1 MRMFVVSVSALF
13 LLVGANAPVLAAAA
27 PALAKNPVHVQA
39 HALVEKT
46 HGWKR
51 RYYRPRVYGYSRRPH
66 HYRRWYRPRVYGY
79 RYRPYRHRHWKWR
92 RRGW

>member
-13 LLVGANAPVLAAAA
+13 LLVSANAPVWAAAA

-39 HALVEKT
+39 PALFEKT